1 MLKIPFCFLPP
12 PAREEMPEHLQ
23 RRSAVELHP
32 LRLHQQEA
40 LQAQIL
46 RRLHGRALL
55 HPLQVQNHRHR
66 VRVSQR
72 GEFHMEDVVD
82 PGLLLQPQLQ
92 EPQRHLYRAGEL
104 LRLLR
109 DRELTGAEGTTA
121 RFPDVM
127 Q

>member
-1 MLKIPFCFLPP
+1 
-12 PAREEMPEHLQ
+12 MPEHLQ

-40 LQAQIL
+40 IQAQIL

-55 HPLQVQNHRHR
+55 HPVQVQNHRHR

-72 GEFHMEDVVD
+72 DELHVEDAVD

-109 DRELTGAEGTTA
+109 YHELTGAEGTTA
-121 RFPDVM
+121 RLPDVM

>member
-1 MLKIPFCFLPP
+1 
-12 PAREEMPEHLQ
+12 MPEHLQ
-23 RRSAVELHP
+23 RRSSVKLDP

-40 LQAQIL
+40 IQAQIL

-72 GEFHMEDVVD
+72 DQFHMEDVVD

-92 EPQRHLYRAGEL
+92 ESQRHLYRAGEL

-109 DRELTGAEGTTA
+109 DRELAGAEGTAA